1 MPPKKFLYRGHSL
14 EELQAM
20 PTDAFLKLLN
30 SRQRRC
36 LIRGISPS
44 QRRLMDKIKTA
55 KKGGETKIK
64 THCRDA
70 VILPSMVGLLL
81 EVHNGKEFVR
91 VTIEPEMIGHY
102 LGEFALTRRRVRHG
116 APGMGATRSSL
127 YIPLK

>member
-1 MPPKKFLYRGHSL
+1 MPPKKFLYRGYGL

-20 PTDAFLKLLN
+20 PADAFLKLLN

-36 LIRGISPS
+36 LLRGTSPG
-44 QRRLMDKIKTA
+44 QKKLMDKIKRA
-55 KKGGETKIK
+55 GKAKIK

-70 VILPSMVGLLL
+70 VVLPSMVGLVL

-91 VTIEPEMIGHY
+91 VTVEPEMIGHY
-102 LGEFALTRRRVRHG
+102 LGEFALTRKRVRHG